1 MGHERTGDRGVTST
15 VATVLVVAVVLVVAG
30 TAWVTLGDVGDE
42 VSEPA
47 PEVTVEVESS
57 NLGDGVPRNDTVT
70 LVHTQ
75 GETLERGNLRVLVG
89 DDEVFNQSLVPDTG
103 GSGAVVTRLEG
114 LVVEVDDDAWNDLN
128 KPGTGPPGDPDGNS
142 SNVVNEWNQTVGAG
156 DRLVIQERNHP
167 NSYDVIDRGDRVRV
181 VWTADDGRSYVLV
194 DERV

>member
-1 MGHERTGDRGVTST
+1 MGRERPSDRGVTST

-30 TAWVTLGDVGDE
+30 TAWAALGGVGDVA
-42 VSEPA
+42 EPA

-57 NLGDGVPRNDTVT
+57 NLGDGAPRNDAVT

-75 GETLERGNLRVLVG
+75 GQTLDRGNLRVLVG

-103 GSGAVVTRLEG
+103 GSGTVTTRLEG

-128 KPGTGPPGDPDGNS
+128 KPGTGPPGDPDGDS
-142 SNVVNEWNQTVGAG
+142 RNVVNEWNRTVGAG
-156 DRLVIQERNHP
+156 DRLVVQERADP
-167 NSYDVIDRGDRVRV
+167 RSYDVIDDGDRVRV

-194 DERV
+194 DERL